1 MTTLLFI
8 FYQLPLELIALCFM
22 ILSFVYLLI
31 WKRLRH
37 NCCFR
42 WEICAILILWITA
55 TLWVTVF
62 SRSPRSVYPP
72 EYIPFHSY
80 RKLFAS
86 GITEIFRSNF
96 MNIALFYPGGL
107 LAASLLP
114 EKWPR
119 RQKVLTVLLSFAL
132 FSVMIEHAQFRYA
145 LGESEIDDVIHN
157 TLGAFIGT
165 CPIIW
170 QDILHRP
177 SPQVK

>member
-1 MTTLLFI
+1 MTALLNI

-31 WKRLRH
+31 WKCLSH
-37 NCCFR
+37 NRRFR
-42 WEICAILILWITA
+42 WGICALLILWIA
-55 TLWVTVF
+55 VTLWVTIF
-62 SRSPRSVYPP
+62 SRSPISASPP
-72 EYIPFHSY
+72 EFIPFHSY
-80 RKLFAS
+80 RKLFTT

-114 EKWPR
+114 EKWPHC
-119 RQKVLTVLLSFAL
+119 QKVLTVLLLFAL
-132 FSVMIEHAQFRYA
+132 LSMRIEYTQLCYA

-157 TLGAFIGT
+157 TLGAFIGI

-170 QDILHRP
+170 QDILLRTSH
-177 SPQVK
+177 QDQ

>member
-1 MTTLLFI
+1 M
-8 FYQLPLELIALCFM
+8 
-22 ILSFVYLLI
+22 
-31 WKRLRH
+31 
-37 NCCFR
+37 
-42 WEICAILILWITA
+42 
-55 TLWVTVF
+55 
-62 SRSPRSVYPP
+62 
-72 EYIPFHSY
+72 
-80 RKLFAS
+80 
-86 GITEIFRSNF
+86 
-96 MNIALFYPGGL
+96 
-107 LAASLLP
+107 AASLLP